1 MPLKTAIGPSAKNVH
16 RKQEGKQTMAAPGYE
31 AIQRNPKYQQLVRQ
45 RSVFGWS
52 LTAVTLIIYFGFILL
67 IGYAPKFLGIPIGGS
82 VMTLGLPIGLFVIVS
97 AFVLVWIYVARA
109 NATYDSLTRAIV
121 EESR

>member
-1 MPLKTAIGPSAKNVH
+1 
-16 RKQEGKQTMAAPGYE
+16 MAALGYE

-45 RSVFGWS
+45 RSVFGWT

-109 NATYDSLTRAIV
+109 NASYDSLTRAIV